1 MREYLLKVPE
11 QGEGNLCAGPR
22 REELQVGGASCP
34 GSRWGRRRGWAQLKP
49 RGKSRG
55 EVGGRAVGG
64 GEAHTLGAPTWCRSS
79 SSLPR
84 AL

>member
-49 RGKSRG
+49 RG
-55 EVGGRAVGG
+55 EVPGGSG
-64 GEAHTLGAPTWCRSS
+64 WSS
-79 SSLPR
+79 SGRRGSPHTGG
-84 AL
+84 AHMV